1 MTINIRRLDKSPH
14 NGKGKHEY
22 FTSKGGP
29 FISFFFY
36 LFFSF
41 LLRVGRWLHQGYITT
56 RRWARYADTVLCST
70 TVPSG
75 IHVPLFSPASPRDTC
90 RACAFLNVGKGN
102 KNLCRGICCI
112 RFSETSSHHLLKS
125 YCPPSFHTG
134 TPLSQIIISI
144 VRWNWLF
151 KIERFACRSRLLQAP
166 RRN

>member
-1 MTINIRRLDKSPH
+1 MARGS
-14 NGKGKHEY
+14 
-22 FTSKGGP
+22 TS
-29 FISFFFY
+29 ISRARGAPLFLSFFY

-90 RACAFLNVGKGN
+90 RACAILNVGKGN
-102 KNLCRGICCI
+102 KNLCSGISCI
-112 RFSETSSHHLLKS
+112 RFSETSSHHLLQN
-125 YCPPSFHTG
+125 YCAPSFHSG
-134 TPLSQIIISI
+134 IPLSQIIISI

-151 KIERFACRSRLLQAP
+151 NIERFACRSRLLQAP